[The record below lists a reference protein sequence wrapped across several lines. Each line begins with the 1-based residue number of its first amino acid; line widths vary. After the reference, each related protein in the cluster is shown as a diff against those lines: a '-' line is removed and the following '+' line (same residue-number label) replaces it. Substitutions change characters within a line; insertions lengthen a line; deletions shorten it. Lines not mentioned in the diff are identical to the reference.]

1 MIKHIKFTVGNVWEG
16 YKTVEVSIGT
26 KNSSY
31 KILRNGLG
39 DIGKKNARA
48 VEVSSEWVAELDA
61 LNIFSWEKDFYNA
74 DTSGDVQWE
83 LIYKWGRKIYHGR
96 GSNAYP
102 ENWEKFLDWLDKLI
116 PEMQFVNRKRLE
128 KVTLNYNR
136 ESAIGYK
143 ISEDLTLDRREKVLT
158 LDKKNAYTNAKHIY
172 DITPVEDK
180 LFDAAQDF
188 FDSLEVQEFNEL
200 AMPKIKIELVRHDGS
215 IENIDAV
222 YSESCLPG
230 LTKFIDVLK
239 NFASDLSAEIFAP
252 LSEPE
257 KDLQG
262 KYIFCKVQFKGS
274 YKSYTYRA
282 EDETLAV
289 GDVVDVPVGRNNDV
303 AQAKIV
309 EIGYFDEADAPFPID
324 KIKTVI
330 GKHIADDWENY

>member
-1 MIKHIKFTVGNVWEG
+1 MIKHIKFTVGSFWGG

-26 KNSSY
+26 KNISY

-39 DIGKKNARA
+39 DVDKKKVRA
-48 VEVSSEWVAELDA
+48 VEVSSEWLAEFDA
-61 LNIFSWEKDFYNA
+61 LNIFSWATDFYNA
-74 DTSGDVQWE
+74 DTQNNTQWE
-83 LIYKWGRKIYHGR
+83 LIYKWGKKIYHGH
-96 GSNAYP
+96 GSNAFP
-102 ENWEKFLDWLDKLI
+102 ENWERFLDWLDKLI
-116 PEMQFVNRKRLE
+116 PEMHFVNRRRLE
-128 KVTLNYNR
+128 KVTLNYFR
-136 ESAIGYK
+136 ESAIGYE
-143 ISEDLTLDRREKVLT
+143 ISEDLTLDRHAKFLT
-158 LDKKNAYTNAKHIY
+158 LDKKVSKHVY
-172 DITPVEDK
+172 DFTPVEEK
-180 LFDAAQDF
+180 LFDAAQNF
-188 FDSLEVQEFNEL
+188 FDNLDVQAFNEL

-230 LTKFIDVLK
+230 LTEFIDVIK

-289 GDVVDVPVGRNNDV
+289 GDIVDVPVGRNNEV
-303 AQAKIV
+303 AQARLV
-309 EIGYFDEADAPFPID
+309 EIGYFDETDAPFPID